1 MSLEGPKSL
10 EELRR
15 QLDGIDK
22 RFVELIAERQATIR
36 NITAVKKS
44 TSFPLRDFGRER
56 DVLERARANAQAA
69 GVSPDVAESI
79 LSQLIRYS
87 LTQQEQASVVSH
99 RAGTGQRALVIGG
112 AGKMGGWF
120 VRYLDS
126 QGFNVD
132 IADPYAAATQNV
144 IADWRQSDLQHDFI
158 VVATPLGMANDVLNE
173 LAQRK
178 PSGVVFD
185 LGSLKTP
192 VTPGLNA
199 LAAAGVRV
207 TSLHPMFGPDTEL
220 LLGRHI
226 IFADM
231 KAGDALARTQDLF
244 APTMAEQTV
253 MTLAEHDHLIAYVLG
268 LSHAVNIAFFTALMH
283 SSETAPRLLEL
294 SSTTFDS
301 QFEVARRVAQESPKL
316 YFEIQ
321 QLNQFGREPLDALLQ
336 AVQSIRQAVIDGDAN
351 KFEALMT
358 AGRDYMGERRKDSAP
373 RR

>member
-1 MSLEGPKSL
+1 MSL

-22 RFVELIAERQATIR
+22 RLVELIAERQATIR

-44 TSFPLRDFGRER
+44 TNFPVRDFRRER
-56 DVLERARANAQAA
+56 DVLERARANAGAA
-69 GVSPDVAESI
+69 GVSPDVAEDI
-79 LSQLIRYS
+79 LRQLIRYS

-99 RAGTGQRALVIGG
+99 SAGTGQRALVIGG
-112 AGKMGGWF
+112 AGKMGSWF

-132 IADPYAAATQNV
+132 VADPHAPAAQNV
-144 IADWRQSDLQHDFI
+144 IADWRHSDLQHDFI
-158 VVATPLGMANDVLNE
+158 VVATPLGMSNTVLHE
-173 LAQRK
+173 LAQHK
-178 PSGVVFD
+178 PPGVVFD

-192 VTPGLNA
+192 VTPGLNE
-199 LAAAGVRV
+199 LAASGVRV

-220 LLGRHI
+220 LSGRHI

-231 KAGDALARTQDLF
+231 KAGDALARAQALF
-244 APTMAEQTV
+244 APTMAEQIV

-294 SSTTFDS
+294 SSTTFDA
-301 QFEVARRVAQESPKL
+301 QFEVARRVAQESPQL

-321 QLNQFGREPLDALLQ
+321 QLNQFGKEPLDALLQ
-336 AVQSIRQAVIDGDAN
+336 AVQSIRQAVVDGDAT
-351 KFEALMT
+351 KFETLMK
-358 AGRDYMGERRKDSAP
+358 AGREYMSDRRKDSAP
-373 RR
+373 HR